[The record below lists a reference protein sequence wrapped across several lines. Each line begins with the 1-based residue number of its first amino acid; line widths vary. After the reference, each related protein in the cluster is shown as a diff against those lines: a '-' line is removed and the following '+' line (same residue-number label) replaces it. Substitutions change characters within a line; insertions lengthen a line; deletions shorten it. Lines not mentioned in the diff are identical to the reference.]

1 MPIVGCSQVI
11 LLDGIIGI
19 YIKKERKKKRYK
31 DTGKT
36 FVSKSWPG
44 HQGPGRPLVGTGQ
57 SVKGVSE
64 AGGLTTQRCWERLQ
78 QERIGEHSIW
88 LQGRRSRWRRGD
100 PARELDLKGRR
111 SLRAQVSLRG
121 GTSCRKVC
129 GSFCLIVT
137 GPSGVLTPQRQWR
150 RLPAQGSPNQT
161 VLGLVSAL
169 DRCIFSGYIAR
180 VSGGSAPRDSL
191 LHHLPCF
198 LSANLAP
205 FSLLQTEIL
214 HLLFAGIYKDGGSA
228 GAYVCRVPPHT
239 TDTQQMV
246 LDCML

>member
-1 MPIVGCSQVI
+1 M
-11 LLDGIIGI
+11 L
-19 YIKKERKKKRYK
+19 
-31 DTGKT
+31 GKT
-36 FVSKSWPG
+36 TAGESRGAFHLAGRAEEPLEERRPS
-44 HQGPGRPLVGTGQ
+44 QGTRSQGSPRSQGTGESPRRDFLQ
-57 SVKGVSE
+57 E
-64 AGGLTTQRCWERLQ
+64 GGWFLLLHSDLT
-78 QERIGEHSIW
+78 
-88 LQGRRSRWRRGD
+88 
-100 PARELDLKGRR
+100 
-111 SLRAQVSLRG
+111 
-121 GTSCRKVC
+121 
-129 GSFCLIVT
+129 VT
-137 GPSGVLTPQRQWR
+137 NTGVLTPRSTQ
-150 RLPAQGSPNQT
+150 AGSGGGCLLRA
-161 VLGLVSAL
+161 VLIKLSLVWFLVSAL

-239 TDTQQMV
+239 IDTQQMV